1 MKHFAMPVLAAVATS
16 LLALPLLVAQQSPSL
31 VTFFNGSKV
40 TFTMPAI
47 SAAEHLA
54 LGPVVVCV
62 EFTPIAQCFRPPNE
76 NARFGTDPTAKVIE
90 LKSGMDALL
99 FDVQSYAGGSG
110 STHLLALL
118 QRGPAGGKNLA
129 NLTPD
134 LTFGN
139 QSEYRFWNVPSV
151 SDMPLLVVADASWAA
166 GEAHFSSHRFLIGVY
181 SFDPALHIYSLR
193 DEYMTSSKY
202 PSFNEVD
209 VISVLEPE
217 REEILARLKR
227 QR

>member
-1 MKHFAMPVLAAVATS
+1 MKRFATLVVTAVAIS
-16 LLALPLLVAQQSPSL
+16 LLALPILVAQQSPSL
-31 VTFFNGSKV
+31 VAVFNGSKV

-62 EFTPIAQCFRPPNE
+62 EFAPVAQCFRPPNE
-76 NARFGTDPTAKVIE
+76 NARFGTNPTAKVIQ
-90 LKSGMDALL
+90 LKPGMDALL

-110 STHLLALL
+110 SAHLLALL
-118 QRGPAGGKNLA
+118 QRGPVGGKNLA
-129 NLTPD
+129 NLTPGSRP
-134 LTFGN
+134 LETRA
-139 QSEYRFWNVPSV
+139 STISWNFKPSV

-166 GEAHFSSHRFLIGVY
+166 GEAHFSSHRFLITVY
-181 SFDPALHIYSLR
+181 SFDPSLHIYSLR
-193 DEYMTSSKY
+193 DEYMTSGKY

-217 REEILARLKR
+217 REEILSNSD
-227 QR
+227 